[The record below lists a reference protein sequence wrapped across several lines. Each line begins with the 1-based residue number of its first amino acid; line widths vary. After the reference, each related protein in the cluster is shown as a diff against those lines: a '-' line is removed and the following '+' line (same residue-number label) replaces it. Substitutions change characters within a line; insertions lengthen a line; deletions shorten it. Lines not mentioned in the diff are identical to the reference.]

1 MQKQPEWEPAA
12 RAGIPARPATGAEV
26 RLLVVDDY
34 ETGSHLEIP
43 YVPDE
48 EDPEPVGAGVRS
60 ART

>member
-1 MQKQPEWEPAA
+1 MQKQPERAPAA
-12 RAGIPARPATGAEV
+12 WMGIPARPDPGAEV

-48 EDPEPVGAGVRS
+48 EDPEPIGAGVRS

>member
-1 MQKQPEWEPAA
+1 M
-12 RAGIPARPATGAEV
+12 RAGV

-48 EDPEPVGAGVRS
+48 EDPESVGVGPVMRRRA
-60 ART
+60 